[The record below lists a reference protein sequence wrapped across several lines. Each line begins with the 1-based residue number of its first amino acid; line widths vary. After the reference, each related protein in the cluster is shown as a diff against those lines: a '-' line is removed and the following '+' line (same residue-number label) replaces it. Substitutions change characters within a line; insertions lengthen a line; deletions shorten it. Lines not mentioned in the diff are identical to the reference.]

1 MLTKITAVDLTSKEA
16 KYHDV
21 CRVRYQSEA
30 ESALE
35 VRKASLTVAFSHSHS
50 LWHKERKAHAEAF
63 NALKIYI
70 EDRILEKKEV
80 HLLFDINSYYLAL
93 LQDTVDTDL
102 KHITSSAQK
111 LEAKILKCYPEKIK
125 IEKGKTRRG
134 NIALSSSLSTE
145 ETCRNQYSK
154 VTSDDMQIRDVAFKL
169 RQEIMNASSIKLPE
183 HLKVEDIFKGEVE
196 VPDLVQNFFKYLIG
210 GPDSRKWDLES
221 RKRRIKSISQDIVF
235 STTSGIKNL
244 SKHSQIGL
252 AIKSLT
258 GSRKVVKILNRM
270 GNCVSYSTVEEL
282 ETELSFEAN
291 KNNKETPFEMKTT
304 PEFKTGI
311 ACDNFDRFVEIKSG
325 KDILHDTVGNAY
337 RMQDIPMTNL
347 TAMH

>member
-1 MLTKITAVDLTSKEA
+1 
-16 KYHDV
+16 
-21 CRVRYQSEA
+21 
-30 ESALE
+30 
-35 VRKASLTVAFSHSHS
+35 
-50 LWHKERKAHAEAF
+50 
-63 NALKIYI
+63 
-70 EDRILEKKEV
+70 
-80 HLLFDINSYYLAL
+80 
-93 LQDTVDTDL
+93 
-102 KHITSSAQK
+102 
-111 LEAKILKCYPEKIK
+111 
-125 IEKGKTRRG
+125 
-134 NIALSSSLSTE
+134 
-145 ETCRNQYSK
+145 
-154 VTSDDMQIRDVAFKL
+154 MQIRDVAFKL

-183 HLKVEDIFKGEVE
+183 HLKVEDIFKVE

-210 GPDSRKWDLES
+210 GSDSRKWGLES

>member
-1 MLTKITAVDLTSKEA
+1 MRT
-16 KYHDV
+16 
-21 CRVRYQSEA
+21 
-30 ESALE
+30 
-35 VRKASLTVAFSHSHS
+35 F
-50 LWHKERKAHAEAF
+50 
-63 NALKIYI
+63 
-70 EDRILEKKEV
+70 
-80 HLLFDINSYYLAL
+80 
-93 LQDTVDTDL
+93 
-102 KHITSSAQK
+102 
-111 LEAKILKCYPEKIK
+111 
-125 IEKGKTRRG
+125 
-134 NIALSSSLSTE
+134 
-145 ETCRNQYSK
+145 SK
-154 VTSDDMQIRDVAFKL
+154 V
-169 RQEIMNASSIKLPE
+169 
-183 HLKVEDIFKGEVE
+183 IFKGKVE

-210 GPDSRKWDLES
+210 GSDSRKWGLES

-270 GNCVSYSTVEEL
+270 GNCVSYSAVEEL